1 METLSLSIS
10 GMTCGHCVASVRRAL
25 EEVPGVHVQNVGI
38 GSAAVHLGA
47 GATTDA
53 VLASVAD
60 AGYEATV
67 AGAAPATDAAAGGS
81 SCCGAA
87 PEVTTLGR
95 RTTA

>member
-1 METLSLSIS
+1 METVSLSIS
-10 GMTCGHCVASVRRAL
+10 GMTCGHCVASVRKAL

-67 AGAAPATDAAAGGS
+67 AGAGEAPAAGGG
-81 SCCGAA
+81 SCCGSA
-87 PEVTTLGR
+87 PDVATLGR
-95 RTTA
+95 RTTT